1 MGADLN
7 QRPGRK
13 KNGAPDAA
21 KGTSHFTTGR
31 MPAARAFGVQG
42 DIKPEAFLRIVTE
55 SCVLPPGV
63 GGQAQQITHPQRTAK
78 AIARVSIRPITS
90 HIMIPWIK
98 IRVRESRVRPAK
110 PARVFD
116 NSETNDAKK

>member
-1 MGADLN
+1 MSD
-7 QRPGRK
+7 Q
-13 KNGAPDAA
+13 DAKRTVPQTRQ
-21 KGTSHFTTGR
+21 KGLPTSQPEECLQLAHLAYR
-31 MPAARAFGVQG
+31 G